1 MMAGMDLRTPLPTLL
16 SQTLVAFTIEA
27 DNEFERLVPHRT
39 TKYGPGAGGGDLGR
53 LPWLVSLAMWAHFLR
68 HVDDEGTR
76 ADVLAQRTGLGRA
89 ELTCWLQ
96 RLSLWW
102 GYLEIVPGA
111 NPLKP
116 GPDWVARP
124 TRGGRKAMEVW
135 RGLPETIEARWARRY
150 GRDEMSALRAGL
162 ERLGAQIAAES
173 DAAWPEYLPILQ
185 YGLFSKAAAKKKEA
199 DEDDGAE
206 RTLTALLTRP
216 LLAFAMEF
224 EAGFPLSL
232 AVCANLLRLV
242 EEEGVATRELPRL
255 SGVSSEALTMA
266 MGLLKKRGAVKTATE
281 KRRGKIAWLTE
292 VGRGYKAAYL
302 ERVKQIEAQWKERW
316 QTDELRGVLER
327 LGDADETGRSRLM
340 AALETRAGWRAEK
353 RAAETLPHF
362 PMVLHRGGFPD
373 GS

>member
-1 MMAGMDLRTPLPTLL
+1 MMTGMEERTSLPTLL
-16 SQTLVAFTIEA
+16 AQTLVAFTIEA
-27 DNEFERLVPHRT
+27 DNEFERLAPHRT

-68 HVDDEGTR
+68 HVDEEGTR
-76 ADVLAQRTGLGRA
+76 GDVLAARTGLGRA
-89 ELTCWLQ
+89 ELTTWLQ

-135 RGLPETIEARWARRY
+135 RGLAGTIEARWARRY
-150 GRDEMSALRAGL
+150 GRDEMSALRAEL
-162 ERLGAQIAAES
+162 ERLGGQIAAEI
-173 DAAWPEYLPILQ
+173 DLAWPEYLPILG
-185 YGLFSKAAAKKKEA
+185 YGLFSRAAAKKKKA

-232 AVCANLLRLV
+232 AVCADLLRLV
-242 EEEGVATRELPRL
+242 EEEGVVATRELPRR

-266 MGLLKKRGAVKTATE
+266 MGLLKKRGCVKLATE
-281 KRRGKIAWLTE
+281 KRRGKIVWLTE
-292 VGRGYKAAYL
+292 LGRADQAAYL
-302 ERVKQIEAQWKERW
+302 ERVRRSEAEWK
-316 QTDELRGVLER
+316 
-327 LGDADETGRSRLM
+327 
-340 AALETRAGWRAEK
+340 K
-353 RAAETLPHF
+353 R
-362 PMVLHRGGFPD
+362 
-373 GS
+373 